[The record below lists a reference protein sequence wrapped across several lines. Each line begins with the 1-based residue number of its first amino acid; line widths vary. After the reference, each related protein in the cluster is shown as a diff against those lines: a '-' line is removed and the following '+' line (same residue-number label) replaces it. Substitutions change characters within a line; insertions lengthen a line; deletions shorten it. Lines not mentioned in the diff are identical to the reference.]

1 MKSKRLMSMLLV
13 LTMVVS
19 MAMGCSQPAGG
30 VCQPQH

>member
-13 LTMVVS
+13 LTMMVS
-19 MAMGCSQPAGG
+19 MAMGGSQPAGG

>member
-13 LTMVVS
+13 LTMMVS
-19 MAMGCSQPAGG
+19 MAMGFSQPVGG